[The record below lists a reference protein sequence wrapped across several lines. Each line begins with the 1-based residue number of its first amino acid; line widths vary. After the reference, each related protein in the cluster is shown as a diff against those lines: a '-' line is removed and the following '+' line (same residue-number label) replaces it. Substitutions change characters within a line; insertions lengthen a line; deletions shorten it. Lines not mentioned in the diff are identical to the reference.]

1 MTDWIVN
8 IIQGG
13 GYLGIALLMAI
24 ENIFPP
30 IPSEVIMGVG
40 GLAVSKGTM
49 SFWPLLFW
57 GTVGSVAGNYVWYW
71 VGYHYGYKSMRPF
84 IDKHGRWLTVDWE
97 HVEDTSRF
105 FRKHGQWV
113 VFFLRFSPLMRTIIS
128 LPAGLSCMNVWKFLI
143 FTAAG
148 SAIWNA
154 ALIAGASLMAGWF
167 AGFENVI
174 AIGTWVLIGLM
185 LIGYVYRV
193 ITWEPR
199 ESPKDDTDSELAE

>member
-1 MTDWIVN
+1 MTDWIIN
-8 IIQGG
+8 MIETG

-40 GLAVSKGTM
+40 GLLVARGSMAFV
-49 SFWPLLFW
+49 PLLIW
-57 GTVGSVAGNYVWYW
+57 GTVGSLAGNYVWYW
-71 VGYHYGYKSMRPF
+71 VGHKYGYRRLKPF
-84 IDKHGRWLTVDWE
+84 IDRHGRWLTLDWQ

-113 VFFLRFSPLMRTIIS
+113 VFFLRFSPLMRTIVS
-128 LPAGLSCMNVWKFLI
+128 LPAGLAHMSVWRFLI

-154 ALIAGASLMAGWF
+154 ILIAGASLL
-167 AGFENVI
+167 AGFVKDFEHWVGL
-174 AIGTWVLIGLM
+174 GTWVLIGLM
-185 LIGYVYRV
+185 LIGYVFRV
-193 ITWEPR
+193 VTWKPR
-199 ESPKDDTDSELAE
+199 EPADEDA